1 MMGTKERNFQP
12 LPENIS
18 LEDLV
23 PVDNFYRRLQE
34 KLNLSFVRELV
45 EDRYAASG
53 RPSIDPEVFFRL
65 QLVMFYEGIRSE
77 RELIR
82 VVSDRLSVRWYI
94 GYDLHEPLPDHS
106 SLTRI
111 RDRFGLSVF
120 REFFERI
127 VQLCVEAGLVWGEEL
142 YFDATKVDANASL
155 DSIAPRFYVEE
166 HLDEVFTTLEEPPNA
181 EQEEAIVSTVSKR
194 GESPVAELYE
204 LPFVDDNLL
213 AEENA
218 AREDWISRN
227 GRQRREQKGVWY
239 RRKADFLASSTD
251 PDSSPMKRRE
261 SKGSHLGYYTH
272 YVVDGGKSRVI
283 LDALVT
289 PFEVTENQPMLDL
302 LWRTSFRWKIA
313 PRQVTGDTA
322 YGTTENIAAMELAGI
337 RAYVPLTGAGKAR
350 PYFSKEEFAYD
361 PDRDIYRCPAGETL
375 TPKTFRSAR
384 SQILYKTEPGTCASC
399 SMRSRCTD
407 NKTGRQVLRHRDE
420 RYVDRVKS
428 YRGTFAYEKA
438 LRKRRVWVE
447 PLFAEAKDWHG
458 LRRFRL
464 RRLEKVNIEALL
476 IASGQNIKRL
486 VAARERGPRKLAQ
499 AAVLRPPDR
508 VSLCKPHLTGQ
519 WSAFAG
525 AKAYF
530 NRLST
535 LAIWPR
541 ITSHRLGSLHRS
553 LGLFAGW
560 SVATTRKKSLCNEL
574 AGVGGFILK
583 KGQGTTSPI
592 QHGR

>member
-1 MMGTKERNFQP
+1 MMGMKERNFRS

-23 PVDNFYRRLQE
+23 AEDNFYRRLQE
-34 KLNLSFVRELV
+34 KLDLSFVRDLV
-45 EDRYAASG
+45 EDLYAHSG
-53 RPSIDPEVFFRL
+53 RPSVDPEVFFRL
-65 QLVMFYEGIRSE
+65 QLVMFHEGIRSE
-77 RELIR
+77 RELMRI
-82 VVSDRLSVRWYI
+82 VSDRLSARWYV
-94 GYDLHEPLPDHS
+94 GYDLFETLPDHS

-155 DSIAPRFYVEE
+155 DSITPRFFVEA
-166 HLDEVFTTLEEPPNA
+166 HLGELFAEEEDLLSGQQEQSVTTTMSNGQSA
-181 EQEEAIVSTVSKR
+181 SS
-194 GESPVAELYE
+194 VAELYE
-204 LPFVDDNLL
+204 LPSADDETLV
-213 AEENA
+213 AYNA
-218 AREDWISRN
+218 AKDDWISRD
-227 GRQRREQKGVWY
+227 GRQRREQIGVWY
-239 RRKADFLASSTD
+239 RRKADFLASKTD
-251 PDSSPMKRRE
+251 PDSSPMKRRN

-272 YVVDGGKSRVI
+272 YVVDGGKNRII
-283 LDALVT
+283 LNALVT

-322 YGTTENIAAMELAGI
+322 YGTTENIAAVERAGI

-361 PDRDIYRCPAGETL
+361 PEQDLYQCPVGEIL
-375 TPKTFRSAR
+375 RPKTFRSAR
-384 SQILYKTEPGTCASC
+384 NQVIYKTEPGICNSC
-399 SMRSRCTD
+399 SIRPQCTD
-407 NKTGRQVLRHRDE
+407 NLTGRQVLRHLEE

-428 YRGTFAYEKA
+428 YRGTFSYEKA

-447 PLFAEAKDWHG
+447 PLFGEAKDWHG

-476 IASGQNIKRL
+476 IASGQNVKRL

-499 AAVLRPPDR
+499 AEALRPPDPVSRCRSR
-508 VSLCKPHLTGQ
+508 VIGRWHSLLEQRRISTGCYV
-519 WSAFAG
+519 FTE
-525 AKAYF
+525 
-530 NRLST
+530 LMST
-535 LAIWPR
+535 GMAP
-541 ITSHRLGSLHRS
+541 G
-553 LGLFAGW
+553 
-560 SVATTRKKSLCNEL
+560 
-574 AGVGGFILK
+574 
-583 KGQGTTSPI
+583 
-592 QHGR
+592 

>member
-1 MMGTKERNFQP
+1 MMGTKERTFQA
-12 LPENIS
+12 LPEDIS

-23 PVDNFYRRLQE
+23 PDDNFYRRLQE
-34 KLNLSFVRELV
+34 RLDLSFVRDLV
-45 EDRYAASG
+45 EDLYAASG
-53 RPSIDPEVFFRL
+53 RPSVDPEVFFRL
-65 QLVMFYEGIRSE
+65 QLVMFHEGIRSE
-77 RELIR
+77 RELMRI
-82 VVSDRLSVRWYI
+82 VSDRLSVRWYV

-111 RDRFGLSVF
+111 RDRFGLPVF

-127 VQLCVEAGLVWGEEL
+127 VQLCAEAGLLWGEEL

-166 HLDEVFTTLEEPPNA
+166 HLDELFTGEELPNLN
-181 EQEEAIVSTVSKR
+181 QEEDSVATGDV
-194 GESPVAELYE
+194 GGDSPVGDFYE
-204 LPFVDDNLL
+204 LPSADDEVLI
-213 AEENA
+213 AENTA
-218 AREDWISRN
+218 KDDWISRN

-239 RRKADFLASSTD
+239 RRKADFLASKTD
-251 PDSSPMKRRE
+251 PDSSPMKRRD

-272 YVVDGGKSRVI
+272 YVVDGGKSRII
-283 LDALVT
+283 LNALVT

-302 LWRTSFRWKIA
+302 LWRTSFRWKIG

-322 YGTTENIAAMELAGI
+322 YGTVENIAAVEQAGI

-361 PDRDIYRCPAGETL
+361 PQQDLYQCPAGEIL
-375 TPKTFRSAR
+375 RPKTFRAAR
-384 SQILYKTEPGTCASC
+384 NQVLYKTEPGTCDSC
-399 SMRSRCTD
+399 SMRAQCTD
-407 NKTGRQVLRHRDE
+407 NTTGRQVLRHRDE

-438 LRKRRVWVE
+438 LRKRKVWVE
-447 PLFAEAKDWHG
+447 PLFGEAKDWHG

-486 VAARERGPRKLAQ
+486 VAARDRGPRKLAQ
-499 AAVLRPPDR
+499 AAALRPPDP
-508 VSLCKPHLTGQ
+508 VSRCRSHVSGRRPSL
-519 WSAFAG
+519 AG

-530 NRLST
+530 NRLS
-535 LAIWPR
+535 
-541 ITSHRLGSLHRS
+541 S
-553 LGLFAGW
+553 
-560 SVATTRKKSLCNEL
+560 
-574 AGVGGFILK
+574 
-583 KGQGTTSPI
+583 
-592 QHGR
+592 